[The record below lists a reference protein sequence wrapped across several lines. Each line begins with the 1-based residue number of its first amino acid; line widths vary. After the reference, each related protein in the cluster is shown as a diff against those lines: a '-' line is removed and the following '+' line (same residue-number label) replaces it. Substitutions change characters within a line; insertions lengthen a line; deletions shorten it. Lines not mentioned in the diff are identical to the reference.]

1 MQIYMLKEVTS
12 KFHPYLQ
19 GTMVLLTKV
28 TWGSTLREHLE
39 QAQVAVQLL
48 LLDAYLFLDLLEALV
63 QEEMRTVQLDLVLP
77 CHLHIMW
84 MKIRLSVIK
93 MAVIVVLM
101 RFRKKGKGKNW
112 SKREDEL
119 LIAAWVHNSCDPIDG
134 NSKRAETY
142 WKEVAAEYNK
152 YATKEQK
159 KTVGQCKN
167 HWTKTTKKVTKF
179 NGIYNVEKSTWPSG
193 SDDKQL
199 MERVRAKYMSVA
211 KTKRPFPYEHWWEYV
226 RKEAKWRRSYSVEEM
241 NKRNKLNALG
251 AYSSPTQAI
260 DEEGELQRPPGR
272 NTSKDAKDKHKSSS
286 KSKCSGSLTS
296 ESVDKFNEI
305 QLRKSIAAE
314 KMADATLIQAEATK
328 VQAEAENERVETE
341 KEKIKV
347 DKLSKYLDLLHK
359 NTSAYDD
366 AQKKRHEQVLN
377 FLANDLFG

>member
-1 MQIYMLKEVTS
+1 MSPAYQVDEDPTVNN
-12 KFHPYLQ
+12 Q
-19 GTMVLLTKV
+19 D
-28 TWGSTLREHLE
+28 GSDSSPDEI
-39 QAQVAVQLL
+39 Q
-48 LLDAYLFLDLLEALV
+48 
-63 QEEMRTVQLDLVLP
+63 
-77 CHLHIMW
+77 
-84 MKIRLSVIK
+84 
-93 MAVIVVLM
+93 
-101 RFRKKGKGKNW
+101 KKGKGKNW

-241 NKRNKLNALG
+241 NKRNKLNASG

-260 DEEGELQRPPGR
+260 DEEGELQRPPRR
-272 NTSKDAKDKHKSSS
+272 NTSKDAKDKQKSSS

-314 KMADATLIQAEATK
+314 KMADATLIQAQATK
-328 VQAEAENERVETE
+328 VQAEAEKERVETE

-359 NTSAYDD
+359 DTSAYDD
-366 AQKKRHEQVLN
+366 AQKKRHEQVHFEVNHNKYNLGYYLVDGIYPEWAT
-377 FLANDLFG
+377 FVKSSISST